1 MHLGLSTLHEL
12 SGNIQA
18 LGKMECNTP
27 KPPGTRCHPI
37 QEPRNNCSKVLFM
50 VETHETIITKML
62 HLGEKPLKFVE
73 VAVRLL
79 SVSGYEVMQD

>member
-1 MHLGLSTLHEL
+1 
-12 SGNIQA
+12 
-18 LGKMECNTP
+18 
-27 KPPGTRCHPI
+27 
-37 QEPRNNCSKVLFM
+37 M